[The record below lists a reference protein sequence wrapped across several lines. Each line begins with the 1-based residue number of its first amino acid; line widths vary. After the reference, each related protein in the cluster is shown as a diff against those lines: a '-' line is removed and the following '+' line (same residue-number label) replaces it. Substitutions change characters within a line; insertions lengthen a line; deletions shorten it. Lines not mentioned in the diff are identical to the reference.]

1 MCFPH
6 STHILLLYIQVYIQE
21 LAKKTHRGVE
31 GRALQGFHPGGRC
44 FGYRSIPI
52 EDATRTDSYGR
63 PQILGVKLEVH
74 TQQAAIV
81 RRIFADYGA
90 GDSIKTIAK
99 KLNAEG
105 VTSPAPHSGRRNPSW
120 APSAI
125 SVMLHNERYRGTA
138 VWNRTRKVRD
148 PRTGRRVQRLRQRA
162 EWTVVDAPHLE
173 LCRMKSGRR
182 LRTGSSPATV
192 LFQAEWAR
200 DSARDHTPHDI
211 FSPAF

>member
-6 STHILLLYIQVYIQE
+6 STHILLLYINE
-21 LAKKTHRGVE
+21 LAKKTHRSVE
-31 GRALQGFHPGGRC
+31 GRALQEFHPGGRC

-74 TQQAAIV
+74 PQPAAIV

-125 SVMLHNERYRGTA
+125 SVMLHNERYPELRCGTC
-138 VWNRTRKVRD
+138 NFD
-148 PRTGRRVQRLRQRA
+148 LRRCAAAAGWRSVFASERNGPS
-162 EWTVVDAPHLE
+162 WTL
-173 LCRMKSGRR
+173 L
-182 LRTGSSPATV
+182 T
-192 LFQAEWAR
+192 
-200 DSARDHTPHDI
+200 
-211 FSPAF
+211 